1 MFSLNSY
8 PDSAIPDFHINSLF
22 VHCLHS
28 LLFSLS
34 RAVIMI
40 TAGFILIFFA
50 SAVGGHESY
59 EDRKYHNIFSGL
71 TRVPNEIP
79 LDAEKVFL
87 YENEISVIKTD
98 AFYALAQCTYLRLD
112 HNAISVLRPGT
123 FSGMVSLRYL
133 TLHHNALK
141 EIRRDIFR
149 GLPFIE
155 LTGEHPKVDLPLDFL

>member
-1 MFSLNSY
+1 M
-8 PDSAIPDFHINSLF
+8 
-22 VHCLHS
+22 V
-28 LLFSLS
+28 
-34 RAVIMI
+34 
-40 TAGFILIFFA
+40 TGGFILLCIA

-71 TRVPNEIP
+71 TRVPNDIP

-98 AFYALAQCTYLRLD
+98 AFYALAQCTYLRFD
-112 HNAISVLRPGT
+112 HNAISVLRPGA

-141 EIRRDIFR
+141 EIRRNVFR

-155 LTGEHPKVDLPLDFL
+155 LTGEHPKVSQDFLYNKFVHHCLFPEMCIKPAEFLLVVIFVGP